1 MEATLVT
8 VSTVSLPLSSLDLC
22 FGDTPTQSEFLR
34 AQTLKR
40 GLESPAAP
48 CQNVQ
53 HLLAGAQAL

>member
-8 VSTVSLPLSSLDLC
+8 VSTVSLPLSSLVLC

-34 AQTLKR
+34 AQTSKR
-40 GLESPAAP
+40 GLESPAP